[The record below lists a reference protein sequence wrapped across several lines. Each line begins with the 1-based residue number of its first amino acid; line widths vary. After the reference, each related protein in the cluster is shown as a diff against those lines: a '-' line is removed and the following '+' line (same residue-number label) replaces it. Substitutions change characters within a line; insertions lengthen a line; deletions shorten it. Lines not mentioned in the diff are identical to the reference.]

1 MIKEEIDSQL
11 RPITTCLDQVR
22 HIIAT
27 GSEYL
32 SREEVNNVE
41 KKAKSLKSRYDH
53 ANDRTDKLLRR
64 LVSAKDELSKFKSE
78 LTTFTTWMDR
88 AQRTLDEKERAL
100 ANINRL
106 TDTSSTESTRE
117 FVSDVIA
124 HQADLRFI
132 TMAAQKF
139 IDESK
144 EYLTCLNDFR
154 TGLPSRLHHIEP
166 VSSQDSVIKH
176 TVTNVTNN
184 YRDLLSRANAL
195 SDKLSGLNS
204 KQREYKDALNA
215 VKDWLREAE
224 PRAIKILNEPIGAD
238 PNALEDQFNRTKT
251 LNNEFLGQ
259 ARLIENVKQAADALI
274 RSLEGQSGMKEV
286 EAIQRPVN
294 ELEDKYK
301 SLCNGLADRLS
312 QLDTALV
319 QSHSV
324 QDALDSLLHW
334 LNDAEATLK

>member
-1 MIKEEIDSQL
+1 
-11 RPITTCLDQVR
+11 
-22 HIIAT
+22 
-27 GSEYL
+27 
-32 SREEVNNVE
+32 
-41 KKAKSLKSRYDH
+41 
-53 ANDRTDKLLRR
+53 
-64 LVSAKDELSKFKSE
+64 
-78 LTTFTTWMDR
+78 MDR

-106 TDTSSTESTRE
+106 SDTSSTESTRE

-132 TMAAQKF
+132 TMAVQKF

-144 EYLTCLNDFR
+144 EYLICLNDFR
-154 TGLPSRLHHIEP
+154 TGLPSRLPHIEP
-166 VSSQDSVIKH
+166 VSLQDSVVKN

-184 YRDLLSRANAL
+184 YRDLLARANAL

-204 KQREYKDALNA
+204 KQREYKDAMNA
-215 VKDWLREAE
+215 AKAWLREAE

-238 PNALEDQFNRTKT
+238 PNALEDQFNRTKR

-259 ARLIENVKQAADALI
+259 SRLIENVKQAADALI
-274 RSLEGQSGMKEV
+274 RSLERQGGVKEV
-286 EAIQRPVN
+286 EAIQGPVN
-294 ELEDKYK
+294 ELEDKYR
-301 SLCNGLADRLS
+301 SLCHGLADRLS

-319 QSHSV
+319 QSHGV

>member
-27 GSEYL
+27 GSEFL

-41 KKAKSLKSRYDH
+41 KKGKSLKSRYDH
-53 ANDRTDKLLRR
+53 ANERTDKLLRR
-64 LVSAKDELSKFKSE
+64 LISAKDELSKFKSE

-154 TGLPSRLHHIEP
+154 TGLPSRLRHIEP
-166 VSSQDSVIKH
+166 VSSQDSVIKN
-176 TVTNVTNN
+176 TVINVTNN
-184 YRDLLSRANAL
+184 YRDILARANAL

-215 VKDWLREAE
+215 IKSWLREAE

-286 EAIQRPVN
+286 EAIQGPVN
-294 ELEDKYK
+294 EVEDKYR

-319 QSHSV
+319 QSHGV

-334 LNDAEATLK
+334 LNDAEGTLK